1 VGAADK
7 AKRKLKDAAGGVRG
21 GVRRRAEERD
31 ESQPREARFEPEEV
45 RRRKKPKDDMPQP
58 ENFRPQD

>member
-1 VGAADK
+1 MGIIDK

-21 GVRRRAEERD
+21 GVRKGAGERD

-58 ENFRPQD
+58 ENFRPPD